1 MDNFSVR
8 DKVVLVTG
16 GTRGLGRAISL
27 QLASQ
32 GAQIIAGYFQNE
44 TAAESFMSEVETRA
58 YRCAAVRANLMTS
71 TGLQTLVDHI
81 TMEHGHLDAFIHN
94 AATGVHKPLK
104 ELTQRHLSIVWQ
116 VNVAAFFELALK
128 LRPLMGK
135 GSRIV
140 AISSEGAFKAVERYG
155 SVGSSKAALGA
166 LCRQMAAEWAVD
178 GISVNAVA
186 PGLLETDTLS
196 VWEDAEERVEAES
209 DASPLRRLV
218 RLEEVAHLV
227 HFLCSPAS
235 EGIVGQTIVIDGG
248 KCVSSLPAISS

>member
-1 MDNFSVR
+1 MDNFSVQ

-27 QLASQ
+27 QLASR

-44 TAAESFMSEVETRA
+44 SSAETFMSEVETHA
-58 YRCAAVRANLMTS
+58 YRCAAVKANLMTS
-71 TGLQTLVDHI
+71 TGLQALVDHV
-81 TMEHGHLDAFIHN
+81 TMQHGHLDVFIHN

-116 VNVAAFFELALK
+116 INVGAFFELALK

-140 AISSEGAFKAVERYG
+140 AIASEGARKAVQRYG
-155 SVGSSKAALGA
+155 SVGSSKAALEA
-166 LCRQMAAEWAVD
+166 LCRQIAAEWAPD

-196 VWEDAEERVEAES
+196 VWEDAEQRVVAES
-209 DASPLRRLV
+209 LASPLRRLV

-235 EGIVGQTIVIDGG
+235 EGIVGQTIIIDGG
-248 KCVSSLPAISS
+248 KSISSLSH